1 MRKKYFLWL
10 FFLSCFCGSVMTSSG
25 RTVILPDLEKPRV
38 FKVDESRIYITEGPR
53 IYIYSKKDFT
63 LLKKFGKSG
72 DGPDEFVPTFTG
84 RKRIYIDVQAD
95 NIVVTSEERISF
107 FSKNG
112 EFIESMAAPPQSGN
126 YYKSGDF
133 LVGLKYIWER
143 GKMNATDAVMVLQR
157 KGRGYK
163 GIAKFYSTR
172 PGGGSRIKLSIG
184 GKRDYGVIRHYFGYC
199 VSDNRIYVADTAN
212 GFFIGVYDI
221 KGNKINEIR
230 KEYQKLK
237 ISDSR
242 KKTEMEKFKETNMWK
257 YIEHINPVFPEYFP
271 AFRVMR
277 VSKGKIYLHT
287 YAEQKTGDTTREE
300 VLVLDAEGTVVQ
312 RVFVPT
318 ARFAD
323 VYDGK
328 YYYLEK
334 NQDEEWE
341 LKEDKN
347 DRIDY
352 K

>member
-1 MRKKYFLWL
+1 MKKKYFLWL
-10 FFLSCFCGSVMTSSG
+10 VFLSCFYGSLMASSG
-25 RTVILPDLEKPRV
+25 RTVILPDLDKPGV
-38 FKVDESRIYITEGPR
+38 FKVDESQIYITEAPR

-72 DGPDEFVPTFTG
+72 DGPDEFAPTFTG
-84 RKRIYIDVQAD
+84 RIRIYMDVQSD
-95 NIVVTSEERISF
+95 NVVVTSEERVSF

-112 EFIESMAAPPQSGN
+112 EFIESMAAPPQSDN
-126 YYKSGDF
+126 FYKSGDF
-133 LVGLKYIWER
+133 LVGLKYLWER
-143 GKMNATDAVMVLQR
+143 GKKNATDAVMVLQK

-172 PGGGSRIKLSIG
+172 PGGGSRIRLSIG
-184 GKRDYGVIRHYFGYC
+184 GKRDYGVIRHYFGFR
-199 VSDNRIYVADTAN
+199 VSGNKIYVADTAK

-221 KGNKINEIR
+221 KGNKINEIK

-237 ISDSR
+237 ISESR
-242 KKTEMEKFKETNMWK
+242 KKREMEKFKQTNMWK
-257 YIEHINPVFPEYFP
+257 YIEYINPVFPGYFP

-300 VLVLDAEGTVVQ
+300 VLVLDTAGNVLQ
-312 RVFVPT
+312 RLFVPT

-323 VYDGK
+323 FYDGT

-334 NQDEEWE
+334 NKDEEWQ
-341 LKEDKN
+341 LKEEKN
-347 DRIDY
+347 DTIDY